1 MSSKKQKVVGSGD
14 VERCQKA
21 CLGVLRAL
29 QKMPDAGPFL
39 LPVDWKT
46 LKLPTYPKI
55 VKNPMD
61 LGTVEQKLQAK
72 RYATVSDF
80 AADVR
85 LIWSNAQGFNLE
97 GSDIY
102 ELAANL
108 SNEFDSKM
116 SQVPMGL
123 LREGAARSTTGGGG
137 GGSGEVLGGEA
148 LATCKAVVKDLRKH
162 KDAAVFLEP
171 VDWKKLGINDYPT
184 IIKRPMDLGT
194 ILKRLESGAYTA
206 VLDVISDI
214 ELVWS
219 NAMTYNQ
226 DESYIYQTAA
236 ELKAYSERKM
246 APLAAMARQA
256 GDTPL
261 ELTFEMKKQ
270 LNENAALLTSK
281 DLYGMVGIVE
291 ETCKRA
297 IDQSSA
303 QEVEIDLDSLDLQ
316 TFLKVDKYVQ
326 DCIVR
331 ARKKSKQQ

>member
-148 LATCKAVVKDLRKH
+148 LATCKVVVKDLRKH

-236 ELKAYSERKM
+236 ELKVCHCLVCQRPPTGLHYDSSVCPLPCARVGVFGAQDGAARGDG
-246 APLAAMARQA
+246 APGGRYAFGA
-256 GDTPL
+256 
-261 ELTFEMKKQ
+261 
-270 LNENAALLTSK
+270 
-281 DLYGMVGIVE
+281 DLRDE
-291 ETCKRA
+291 EAT
-297 IDQSSA
+297 
-303 QEVEIDLDSLDLQ
+303 E
-316 TFLKVDKYVQ
+316 
-326 DCIVR
+326 
-331 ARKKSKQQ
+331 